1 MRPAP
6 DAAVR
11 TLRTLPASRAGAAPR
26 RRGARV
32 PRRALGLHRAPHTGP
47 HTGPHTVRAWTLGV
61 CAALCGLALCGAAQ
75 ANDAVAAA
83 EALFLEGRR
92 AMDGGRYEAA
102 CTKFRESHRLEP
114 AVGTVMNLAAC
125 EEQLGR
131 LASAWQRWHE
141 ALQLL
146 EPTDD
151 RVAFARARITALEGQ
166 VPSLTVRLAGG
177 APARSF
183 FLRNGVRYERG
194 AFDTALP
201 VDPGEQVIVVGA
213 PHHVPR
219 VYRVEVR
226 RGEQRA
232 VEVRPGPVRRPR
244 LDEEPAEQGSSRRT
258 WALLCGSA
266 GLLGASTAVVA
277 GLLIPQRRATIDA
290 HCSGAT
296 CDALGSAA
304 LEERRQL
311 EVARVIGWIVAG
323 AGVGA
328 GTFLFFSEPE
338 PAPALGAFWGPGRGG
353 VTYTGAF

>member
-1 MRPAP
+1 MYPARR
-6 DAAVR
+6 AVR
-11 TLRTLPASRAGAAPR
+11 HPRAITAPR
-26 RRGARV
+26 VSAR
-32 PRRALGLHRAPHTGP
+32 PPWWAL
-47 HTGPHTVRAWTLGV
+47 V
-61 CAALCGLALCGAAQ
+61 CAVGACTAWCSAAQ
-75 ANDAVAAA
+75 ASDPAAAA

-92 AMDGGRYEAA
+92 AMDRGRYEAA
-102 CTKFRESHRLEP
+102 CSKFRESHRLEP
-114 AVGTVMNLAAC
+114 AAGTVMNLATC
-125 EEQLGR
+125 EEHRGR

-151 RVAFARARITALEGQ
+151 RVPFAQGRVTALAGEI
-166 VPSLTVRLAGG
+166 PSLTVRLAPG
-177 APARSF
+177 APERSF
-183 FLRNGVRYERG
+183 FVRDGARYERG

-213 PHHVPR
+213 PHHVPT
-219 VYRVEVR
+219 VYRVEVQ

-244 LDEEPAEQGSSRRT
+244 LDEERTEAASSQRT
-258 WALLCGSA
+258 WALLCGGA

-277 GLLIPQRRATIDA
+277 GLLLPQRRATIEV

-304 LEERRQL
+304 LQERRQL
-311 EVARVIGWIVAG
+311 EVARAIGWIVAG

-328 GTFLFFSEPE
+328 GALLFFSEP
-338 PAPALGAFWGPGRGG
+338 APTPPLGAFLVPGQGWI
-353 VTYTGAF
+353 TYTGAF